1 MSENKDIQKVEN
13 DKDKIEY
20 EKFHWEISAIKRF
33 NICIVII
40 VLGIFI
46 CALFNISYKINEHN
60 KACAKKF
67 DSLTKDVVIDLPL
80 IQKTDSNVT
89 AILLES
95 IIKQIDKHYSMK
107 LGEIQTVADT
117 RLSREMN
124 NLNLW
129 ITVWAVLM
137 GIISIGLPMF
147 LSLIDFKKR
156 EFEKRELQKS
166 GNYYKKIFEEDKNE
180 FDTKIKKAT
189 KEQADQL
196 EKQLIEVE
204 GQSKIMFLLHLL
216 STLCNFSS
224 TSFPES
230 AERDQCVYDIV
241 MKTSSAFDKIYIY
254 YNQHRNYKPDTSFH
268 SLIVFLIISCDQIK
282 ITISNRKVLR
292 LLSDLTNT
300 TEELEKKLPGK
311 DKYHQCN
318 KRHNSSTTY
327 DRLTFFIRHTMSHGK
342 KDRHRSQRVGQREE

>member
-196 EKQLIEVE
+196 EVIC
-204 GQSKIMFLLHLL
+204 I
-216 STLCNFSS
+216 
-224 TSFPES
+224 
-230 AERDQCVYDIV
+230 
-241 MKTSSAFDKIYIY
+241 
-254 YNQHRNYKPDTSFH
+254 
-268 SLIVFLIISCDQIK
+268 
-282 ITISNRKVLR
+282 
-292 LLSDLTNT
+292 
-300 TEELEKKLPGK
+300 
-311 DKYHQCN
+311 
-318 KRHNSSTTY
+318 
-327 DRLTFFIRHTMSHGK
+327 
-342 KDRHRSQRVGQREE
+342 

>member
-33 NICIVII
+33 NICIVYNS
-40 VLGIFI
+40 VGYLYL
-46 CALFNISYKINEHN
+46 CLFNISYKINEHN
-60 KACAKKF
+60 KVCAKKF

-180 FDTKIKKAT
+180 FDTKIKKSD
-189 KEQADQL
+189 KR
-196 EKQLIEVE
+196 
-204 GQSKIMFLLHLL
+204 
-216 STLCNFSS
+216 
-224 TSFPES
+224 TS
-230 AERDQCVYDIV
+230 
-241 MKTSSAFDKIYIY
+241 
-254 YNQHRNYKPDTSFH
+254 
-268 SLIVFLIISCDQIK
+268 
-282 ITISNRKVLR
+282 
-292 LLSDLTNT
+292 
-300 TEELEKKLPGK
+300 
-311 DKYHQCN
+311 
-318 KRHNSSTTY
+318 
-327 DRLTFFIRHTMSHGK
+327 
-342 KDRHRSQRVGQREE
+342 

>member
-60 KACAKKF
+60 KVCAKKF

-137 GIISIGLPMF
+137 GIISIGPA
-147 LSLIDFKKR
+147 
-156 EFEKRELQKS
+156 LQ
-166 GNYYKKIFEEDKNE
+166 I
-180 FDTKIKKAT
+180 
-189 KEQADQL
+189 L
-196 EKQLIEVE
+196 E
-204 GQSKIMFLLHLL
+204 M
-216 STLCNFSS
+216 
-224 TSFPES
+224 
-230 AERDQCVYDIV
+230 R
-241 MKTSSAFDKIYIY
+241 
-254 YNQHRNYKPDTSFH
+254 
-268 SLIVFLIISCDQIK
+268 
-282 ITISNRKVLR
+282 
-292 LLSDLTNT
+292 
-300 TEELEKKLPGK
+300 
-311 DKYHQCN
+311 
-318 KRHNSSTTY
+318 
-327 DRLTFFIRHTMSHGK
+327 
-342 KDRHRSQRVGQREE
+342 

>member
-107 LGEIQTVADT
+107 LGEI
-117 RLSREMN
+117 
-124 NLNLW
+124 
-129 ITVWAVLM
+129 
-137 GIISIGLPMF
+137 
-147 LSLIDFKKR
+147 
-156 EFEKRELQKS
+156 
-166 GNYYKKIFEEDKNE
+166 
-180 FDTKIKKAT
+180 
-189 KEQADQL
+189 
-196 EKQLIEVE
+196 
-204 GQSKIMFLLHLL
+204 
-216 STLCNFSS
+216 
-224 TSFPES
+224 
-230 AERDQCVYDIV
+230 
-241 MKTSSAFDKIYIY
+241 
-254 YNQHRNYKPDTSFH
+254 
-268 SLIVFLIISCDQIK
+268 
-282 ITISNRKVLR
+282 
-292 LLSDLTNT
+292 
-300 TEELEKKLPGK
+300 
-311 DKYHQCN
+311 
-318 KRHNSSTTY
+318 
-327 DRLTFFIRHTMSHGK
+327 
-342 KDRHRSQRVGQREE
+342 

>member
-60 KACAKKF
+60 KVCAKKF

-117 RLSREMN
+117 RLSRGMN

-147 LSLIDFKKR
+147 LSFIDFRKR

-166 GNYYKKIFEEDKNE
+166 GNYYKKIFEEDKSE

-300 TEELEKKLPGK
+300 TEELEKKFCRYMRNK
-311 DKYHQCN
+311 TEETDKETYEEFLEAL
-318 KRHNSSTTY
+318 KSTNYALDNFKNGLKQLLAEHST
-327 DRLTFFIRHTMSHGK
+327 
-342 KDRHRSQRVGQREE
+342 

>member
-1 MSENKDIQKVEN
+1 M
-13 DKDKIEY
+13 
-20 EKFHWEISAIKRF
+20 
-33 NICIVII
+33 
-40 VLGIFI
+40 LGIFI

-166 GNYYKKIFEEDKNE
+166 GNYYKKYLRKTKTNLIPKLKKRQKN
-180 FDTKIKKAT
+180 K
-189 KEQADQL
+189 
-196 EKQLIEVE
+196 LI
-204 GQSKIMFLLHLL
+204 
-216 STLCNFSS
+216 N
-224 TSFPES
+224 
-230 AERDQCVYDIV
+230 
-241 MKTSSAFDKIYIY
+241 
-254 YNQHRNYKPDTSFH
+254 
-268 SLIVFLIISCDQIK
+268 
-282 ITISNRKVLR
+282 
-292 LLSDLTNT
+292 
-300 TEELEKKLPGK
+300 
-311 DKYHQCN
+311 
-318 KRHNSSTTY
+318 
-327 DRLTFFIRHTMSHGK
+327 
-342 KDRHRSQRVGQREE
+342 

>member
-241 MKTSSAFDKIYIY
+241 MY
-254 YNQHRNYKPDTSFH
+254 
-268 SLIVFLIISCDQIK
+268 
-282 ITISNRKVLR
+282 
-292 LLSDLTNT
+292 
-300 TEELEKKLPGK
+300 LEP
-311 DKYHQCN
+311 
-318 KRHNSSTTY
+318 HNNP
-327 DRLTFFIRHTMSHGK
+327 K
-342 KDRHRSQRVGQREE
+342 

>member
-1 MSENKDIQKVEN
+1 M
-13 DKDKIEY
+13 IE
-20 EKFHWEISAIKRF
+20 
-33 NICIVII
+33 
-40 VLGIFI
+40 
-46 CALFNISYKINEHN
+46 
-60 KACAKKF
+60 
-67 DSLTKDVVIDLPL
+67 LT
-80 IQKTDSNVT
+80 
-89 AILLES
+89 
-95 IIKQIDKHYSMK
+95 
-107 LGEIQTVADT
+107 
-117 RLSREMN
+117 
-124 NLNLW
+124 
-129 ITVWAVLM
+129 
-137 GIISIGLPMF
+137 
-147 LSLIDFKKR
+147 
-156 EFEKRELQKS
+156 
-166 GNYYKKIFEEDKNE
+166 
-180 FDTKIKKAT
+180 TKIKKAT

-300 TEELEKKLPGK
+300 TEELEKKFCLYMRNK
-311 DKYHQCN
+311 AEETDKEMYE
-318 KRHNSSTTY
+318 KFLEALKSTNYALDNFKNGLKQLLAEHST
-327 DRLTFFIRHTMSHGK
+327 
-342 KDRHRSQRVGQREE
+342 

>member
-1 MSENKDIQKVEN
+1 
-13 DKDKIEY
+13 
-20 EKFHWEISAIKRF
+20 
-33 NICIVII
+33 
-40 VLGIFI
+40 
-46 CALFNISYKINEHN
+46 
-60 KACAKKF
+60 
-67 DSLTKDVVIDLPL
+67 
-80 IQKTDSNVT
+80 
-89 AILLES
+89 
-95 IIKQIDKHYSMK
+95 MK

-241 MKTSSAFDKIYIY
+241 MKTSSAFDNIYIY

-300 TEELEKKLPGK
+300 TEELEKKFCLYMRNK
-311 DKYHQCN
+311 AEETDKEMYE
-318 KRHNSSTTY
+318 KFLEALKSTNYALDNFKNGLKQLLAEHST
-327 DRLTFFIRHTMSHGK
+327 
-342 KDRHRSQRVGQREE
+342 

>member
-1 MSENKDIQKVEN
+1 
-13 DKDKIEY
+13 
-20 EKFHWEISAIKRF
+20 
-33 NICIVII
+33 
-40 VLGIFI
+40 
-46 CALFNISYKINEHN
+46 
-60 KACAKKF
+60 
-67 DSLTKDVVIDLPL
+67 
-80 IQKTDSNVT
+80 
-89 AILLES
+89 
-95 IIKQIDKHYSMK
+95 
-107 LGEIQTVADT
+107 
-117 RLSREMN
+117 MN

-241 MKTSSAFDKIYIY
+241 MKTSSAFDRYIY
-254 YNQHRNYKPDTSFH
+254 T
-268 SLIVFLIISCDQIK
+268 
-282 ITISNRKVLR
+282 TISTGITNQIPHFITDCVPNYILR
-292 LLSDLTNT
+292 PN
-300 TEELEKKLPGK
+300 
-311 DKYHQCN
+311 
-318 KRHNSSTTY
+318 
-327 DRLTFFIRHTMSHGK
+327 
-342 KDRHRSQRVGQREE
+342 

>member
-1 MSENKDIQKVEN
+1 
-13 DKDKIEY
+13 
-20 EKFHWEISAIKRF
+20 
-33 NICIVII
+33 
-40 VLGIFI
+40 
-46 CALFNISYKINEHN
+46 
-60 KACAKKF
+60 
-67 DSLTKDVVIDLPL
+67 
-80 IQKTDSNVT
+80 
-89 AILLES
+89 
-95 IIKQIDKHYSMK
+95 MK

-204 GQSKIMFLLHLL
+204 GQSP
-216 STLCNFSS
+216 N
-224 TSFPES
+224 
-230 AERDQCVYDIV
+230 
-241 MKTSSAFDKIYIY
+241 
-254 YNQHRNYKPDTSFH
+254 
-268 SLIVFLIISCDQIK
+268 
-282 ITISNRKVLR
+282 
-292 LLSDLTNT
+292 
-300 TEELEKKLPGK
+300 
-311 DKYHQCN
+311 
-318 KRHNSSTTY
+318 
-327 DRLTFFIRHTMSHGK
+327 
-342 KDRHRSQRVGQREE
+342 

>member
-1 MSENKDIQKVEN
+1 M
-13 DKDKIEY
+13 
-20 EKFHWEISAIKRF
+20 
-33 NICIVII
+33 
-40 VLGIFI
+40 LGIFI

-60 KACAKKF
+60 KVCAKKF

-147 LSLIDFKKR
+147 LSFIDFKKR

-166 GNYYKKIFEEDKNE
+166 GNYYKKYLRKTKANLIPKLKKRQKN
-180 FDTKIKKAT
+180 K
-189 KEQADQL
+189 
-196 EKQLIEVE
+196 LI
-204 GQSKIMFLLHLL
+204 
-216 STLCNFSS
+216 N
-224 TSFPES
+224 
-230 AERDQCVYDIV
+230 
-241 MKTSSAFDKIYIY
+241 
-254 YNQHRNYKPDTSFH
+254 
-268 SLIVFLIISCDQIK
+268 
-282 ITISNRKVLR
+282 
-292 LLSDLTNT
+292 
-300 TEELEKKLPGK
+300 
-311 DKYHQCN
+311 
-318 KRHNSSTTY
+318 
-327 DRLTFFIRHTMSHGK
+327 
-342 KDRHRSQRVGQREE
+342 